1 MAVFRVDVLVD
12 DPRPVFD
19 WINKHVSKGLVVRAI
34 AYKTVRG
41 WYMKTVFKLQRD
53 AESFHRRWRPD
64 EEDHTVP
71 PFEWPAMRNRA

>member
-19 WINKHVSKGLVVRAI
+19 WINKHVPKGLVVRAI

-53 AESFHRRWRPD
+53 AESFHRRWHPD
-64 EEDHTVP
+64 TEDHTVA
-71 PFEWPAMRNRA
+71 PFGWPSRS

>member
-12 DPRPVFD
+12 DPQPVFH
-19 WINKHVSKGLVVRAI
+19 WINEHVPKGLVVRAI

-53 AESFHRRWRPD
+53 AESFNRQWHPD
-64 EEDHTVP
+64 AEDHTVA
-71 PFEWPAMRNRA
+71 PFGWPSRS